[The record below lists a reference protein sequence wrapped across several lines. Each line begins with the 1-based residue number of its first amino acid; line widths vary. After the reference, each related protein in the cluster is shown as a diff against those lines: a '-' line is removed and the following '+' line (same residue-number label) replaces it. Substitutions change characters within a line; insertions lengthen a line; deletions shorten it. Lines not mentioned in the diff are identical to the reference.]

1 MVVLYLVL
9 LLACA
14 AVVSAVPYPF
24 VVERELL
31 EDLGKTETST
41 VEALFV
47 LAAEVK
53 LADVDGVPTAGYS
66 AGTASDRRWAV
77 HQALKNVSDAT
88 QTELVRELFTAG
100 VDVLK
105 QNWYVPSRRK
115 LRLQVQNTV
124 SASEQ

>member
-1 MVVLYLVL
+1 MVDKYAVL

-31 EDLGKTETST
+31 KDLGKTETST

-53 LADVDGVPTAGYS
+53 LADAPV